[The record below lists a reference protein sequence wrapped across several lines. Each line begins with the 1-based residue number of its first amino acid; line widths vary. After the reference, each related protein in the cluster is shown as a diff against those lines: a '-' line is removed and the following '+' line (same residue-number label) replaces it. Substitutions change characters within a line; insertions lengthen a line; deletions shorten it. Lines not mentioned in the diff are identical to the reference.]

1 MIKTILKRNNILLS
15 QFANDLN
22 ISRPTLD
29 AYIKSFDKGVALSNS
44 LYQKIFE
51 FLFNDPAVSKEQ
63 FNKKYEYIIANYG
76 GSKEIQSTG
85 SSLTSTVLESI
96 VNDGSIRTHL
106 NANELNALGDLVVNG
121 DALLAHLLKI
131 DLVLSNKIDLS
142 SLSDKEKM
150 LTVGMYELTCKLKK
164 GDYSYNRE
172 VYFALGEAVNKKK
185 SSDSKSE
192 LKQKITD
199 ELSQYV
205 EHAIDND
212 NLESIVKLLE
222 SLKKN

>member
-1 MIKTILKRNNILLS
+1 M
-15 QFANDLN
+15 
-22 ISRPTLD
+22 
-29 AYIKSFDKGVALSNS
+29 
-44 LYQKIFE
+44 
-51 FLFNDPAVSKEQ
+51 
-63 FNKKYEYIIANYG
+63 
-76 GSKEIQSTG
+76 
-85 SSLTSTVLESI
+85 
-96 VNDGSIRTHL
+96 
-106 NANELNALGDLVVNG
+106 NG
-121 DALLAHLLKI
+121 DALLTHLLKI
-131 DLVLSNKIDLS
+131 DLVLSNKVELS

-172 VYFALGEAVNKKK
+172 IYFALGEAVNKKK

-199 ELSQYV
+199 ELSQFV

>member
-76 GSKEIQSTG
+76 GNKEIQSTG
-85 SSLTSTVLESI
+85 GSLTSTV
-96 VNDGSIRTHL
+96 
-106 NANELNALGDLVVNG
+106 
-121 DALLAHLLKI
+121 
-131 DLVLSNKIDLS
+131 
-142 SLSDKEKM
+142 
-150 LTVGMYELTCKLKK
+150 
-164 GDYSYNRE
+164 
-172 VYFALGEAVNKKK
+172 
-185 SSDSKSE
+185 
-192 LKQKITD
+192 
-199 ELSQYV
+199 
-205 EHAIDND
+205 
-212 NLESIVKLLE
+212 
-222 SLKKN
+222 